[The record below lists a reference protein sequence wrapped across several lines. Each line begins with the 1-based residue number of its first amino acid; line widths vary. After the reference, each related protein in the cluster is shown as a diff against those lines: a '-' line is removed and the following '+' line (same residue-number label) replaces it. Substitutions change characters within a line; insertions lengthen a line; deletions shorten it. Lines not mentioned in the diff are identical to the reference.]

1 LAACIFIGGRPRRVE
16 GSGISGLI
24 CHSAGMDFAWLEV
37 TTLAERPERLPLTA
51 SFDDPT
57 VAPFLYQDAVSG
69 ALFPEL
75 VARHPQYTL
84 LAVECAGGRPVA
96 MLCTLPFTA
105 GGALPPGGY
114 DAVLLSAAAD
124 ALAGRTGPD
133 VSALFATVR
142 PDLRGRGVSG
152 HLLRLA
158 RANAARLGH
167 TALHAPVRPT
177 RKHLEPLLPLA
188 AYVAR
193 RRADGSAQD
202 PWLRVHE
209 RAGGRFVAVAPH
221 SMTITATLDRWREWT
236 GQPFTAAGPV
246 LVEGGLGPVVCDPER
261 GIATY
266 VEANAWYRHDL

>member
-1 LAACIFIGGRPRRVE
+1 
-16 GSGISGLI
+16 
-24 CHSAGMDFAWLEV
+24 MDFAWLEV
-37 TTLAERPERLPLTA
+37 TTLAERPDRLPLTTA
-51 SFDDPT
+51 FDDPT
-57 VAPFLYQDAVSG
+57 VAPFLYQDPVSA

-84 LAVECAGGRPVA
+84 LAVERADGRPAA

-124 ALAGRTGPD
+124 TFAGRGSPD

-152 HLLRLA
+152 HLLALA
-158 RANAARLGH
+158 RRNAAALGH
-167 TALHAPVRPT
+167 AALFAPVRPT
-177 RKHLEPLLPLA
+177 HKHLQPLVPLGE
-188 AYVAR
+188 YVAR
-193 RRADGSAQD
+193 RRPDGTAED

-221 SMTITATLDRWREWT
+221 SMTITATLEQWREWT
-236 GQPFTAAGPV
+236 GLPFDAPGPV
-246 LVEGGLGPVVCDPER
+246 VVAGGLGPVLCDPDR
-261 GIATY
+261 NLATY

>member
-1 LAACIFIGGRPRRVE
+1 
-16 GSGISGLI
+16 
-24 CHSAGMDFAWLEV
+24 MDFSWLEV
-37 TTLAERPERLPLTA
+37 TTLAQRPDRLPMTA
-51 SFDDPT
+51 QFDDPT
-57 VAPFLYQDAVSG
+57 VAAFLYQDPVSA

-75 VARHPQYTL
+75 VARHPDYTL
-84 LAVECAGGRPVA
+84 LAVERDGGRPAA

-105 GGALPPGGY
+105 GGDLPAGGY
-114 DAVLLSAAAD
+114 DAVLLAAAAD
-124 ALAGRTGPD
+124 TLAGRTGPD

-152 HLLRLA
+152 HLLELIR
-158 RANAARLGH
+158 RNAARLGH

-177 RKHLEPLLPLA
+177 RKHLHPLVPLE

-193 RRADGSAQD
+193 RRPDGTADD

-221 SMTITATLDRWREWT
+221 SMTITAPLQDWRQWT
-236 GQPFTAAGPV
+236 GQPFDAPGPV
-246 LVEGGLGPVVCDPER
+246 LVDGGLEPVLCDPQR

-266 VEANAWYRHDL
+266 IEANAWYRHDL